1 MLLKNVKLVNP
12 KTNFEDITDIR
23 ISDGIIA
30 EIAKN
35 TRAAASPPLSS

>member
-23 ISDGIIA
+23 ISEGIVS
-30 EIAKN
+30 EIAKDINAN
-35 TRAAASPPLSS
+35 T